1 MKPLAAQMP
10 HGLGLDAP
18 QKISSSTAAT
28 AGSCADG
35 PDGKPAFL
43 FGTYQQ
49 FGNVVNSN
57 SNLNGNLGP
66 KELLI
71 GEVILGQQNYNE
83 QNENMQNDEEMAHD
97 PYLYN
102 KQRGLRHSDQLP
114 QHQNSMT
121 GVDQR
126 ALQELP
132 LASLKDMNN
141 RHSLNN
147 VAARAANDQEGK
159 AKKLSTSSN
168 RLQSGNKARVQRHSY
183 VSGAQGYGQA

>member
-1 MKPLAAQMP
+1 MN
-10 HGLGLDAP
+10 
-18 QKISSSTAAT
+18 
-28 AGSCADG
+28 
-35 PDGKPAFL
+35 
-43 FGTYQQ
+43 
-49 FGNVVNSN
+49 GNT

-97 PYLYN
+97 PYSYN
-102 KQRGLRHSDQLP
+102 NQRGLRHSDQLL

-132 LASLKDMNN
+132 LASLNDMNN

-147 VAARAANDQEGK
+147 VAARAGNDLEGK

-168 RLQSGNKARVQRHSY
+168 RLQSGNKARAQRNS
-183 VSGAQGYGQA
+183 